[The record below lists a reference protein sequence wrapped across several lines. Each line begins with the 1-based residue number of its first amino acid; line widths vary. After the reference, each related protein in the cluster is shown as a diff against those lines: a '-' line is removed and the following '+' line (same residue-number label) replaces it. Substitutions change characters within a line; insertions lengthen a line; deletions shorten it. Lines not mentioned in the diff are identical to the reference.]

1 MHVCLT
7 LGRPVL
13 SIAYMVVLCGVWV
26 GAVVS
31 YELTHKVHAPLVEKR
46 GGTCSDGSWVLWC
59 VRVCLRWASEFCM
72 CVAVGAV
79 CVVRALF
86 FLLTC
91 IYLYVLY
98 LYILKGGFIYM
109 SGNV

>member
-1 MHVCLT
+1 MDKHQHDGDVDVANV
-7 LGRPVL
+7 R
-13 SIAYMVVLCGVWV
+13 YMPPSSKGGTGHAVTARGCCGV
-26 GAVVS
+26 
-31 YELTHKVHAPLVEKR
+31 
-46 GGTCSDGSWVLWC
+46 C
-59 VRVCLRWASEFCM
+59 VCLRWASEFCM